1 MKITKISIVIA
12 IIIGIVV
19 LFAIPSVKQS
29 LYFLPLVIIVS
40 VIRSWEKAT
49 KKNNIFFLIP
59 ISRSKKSYYF

>member
-1 MKITKISIVIA
+1 MKITKISIVVA

-49 KKNNIFFLIP
+49 KK
-59 ISRSKKSYYF
+59 K